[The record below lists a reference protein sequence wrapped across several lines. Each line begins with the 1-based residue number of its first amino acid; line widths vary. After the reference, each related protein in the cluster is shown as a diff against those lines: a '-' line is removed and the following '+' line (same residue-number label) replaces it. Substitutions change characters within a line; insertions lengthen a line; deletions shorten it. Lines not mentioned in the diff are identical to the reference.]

1 MDSQYLLEFVFTSPS
16 NAHMEQRSYL
26 LILLIAMQA
35 ALVAGRTVAPCPGR
49 SQRVVAARRAQR
61 TRQQHLVHGAQE
73 TIDLIAEETGQRP
86 LLPSRRRRAHL
97 LTDHQSD

>member
-1 MDSQYLLEFVFTSPS
+1 MPTWS
-16 NAHMEQRSYL
+16 NDHTGS
-26 LILLIAMQA
+26 LLIAMQA

-49 SQRVVAARRAQR
+49 SQRVVAARRAHR